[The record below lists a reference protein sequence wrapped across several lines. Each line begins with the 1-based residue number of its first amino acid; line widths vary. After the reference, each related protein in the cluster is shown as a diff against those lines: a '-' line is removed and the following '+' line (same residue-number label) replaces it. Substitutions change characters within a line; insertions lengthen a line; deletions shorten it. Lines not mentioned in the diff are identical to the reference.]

1 MKAVVL
7 HAYGGPDQLRY
18 KEVPT
23 PELKPDEVLVKVSA
37 ASLNPVDWKLRSG
50 SIQARMPLKLPAI
63 LGRDIAGEV
72 VKVGESVYILKPGQM
87 VMGLVFEGYAEFVAV
102 KAEILAKIP
111 DGLDVQKAAAL
122 PLVLLTGTQL
132 MENAVG
138 PKSGDTA
145 LVTGALGGVGRT
157 AVFVAKQ
164 RGARVIAGVRTIQKN
179 DAQSLGVDSVVAI
192 DDESEI
198 ASLPALDA
206 IADTVNG
213 ETIARLLP
221 KLKEG
226 GVLGSVLGKPKAA
239 EGRNIQVNA
248 FMAQPDALRLHQLAE
263 SVAKGQLTIPIAKTF
278 PLSEAAAAHQIAEKG
293 AVNGKVLLIP

>member
-1 MKAVVL
+1 
-7 HAYGGPDQLRY
+7 
-18 KEVPT
+18 
-23 PELKPDEVLVKVSA
+23 
-37 ASLNPVDWKLRSG
+37 
-50 SIQARMPLKLPAI
+50 MPLKLPAI

-111 DGLDVQKAAAL
+111 DGLDVQRAAAL

-138 PKSGDTA
+138 PKSGDTV

-164 RGARVIAGVRTIQKN
+164 RGARVIAGVRANQKN
-179 DAQSLGVDSVVAI
+179 DAQSLGADSVVAI